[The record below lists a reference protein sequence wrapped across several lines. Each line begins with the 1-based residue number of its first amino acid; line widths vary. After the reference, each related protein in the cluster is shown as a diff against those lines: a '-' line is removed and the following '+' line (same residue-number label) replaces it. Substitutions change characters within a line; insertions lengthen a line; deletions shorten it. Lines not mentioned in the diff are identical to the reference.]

1 MIAKAARLIP
11 ILLGIMIFTVSC
23 SKQSKDLT
31 LTTKSDE
38 ARKLFYE
45 GLEKHDY
52 FYFDEAR
59 AYFGQAVE
67 LDPDFAMA
75 YYYWAICSQT
85 TDAMQERLAKAA
97 DLAVNASEPER
108 LIILSRKAMM
118 DDSIGVAREMLEH
131 LVELKPHSDR
141 AHYLLGNFY
150 YQQREWEL
158 AEQELKKAVELN
170 PDFAPPYNMLG
181 YLYANTE
188 RYPEAIEA
196 LKKYSELRPKEPN
209 PHDSMGEIFLA
220 MGDYDNSIKEYKKAL
235 RLESDFIY
243 SLIGIGH
250 NEVFMGNYDKARE
263 VYDDVARRARNV
275 EDTNYAYMWKT
286 VSYLHQEDY
295 DAALKSLKEQL
306 EFAKA
311 HTDIYTQGSIYYQM
325 AAIYASMGQLEK
337 ALDYI
342 AEVRRIASRP
352 DIQAGIKEN
361 FLRENLS
368 MEAIIL
374 TRLGRRDEANK
385 RLAEYKKSA
394 VASKNRVILMH
405 FRGLEGII
413 AFWNKDYES
422 AIERLS
428 GADPLSPMFK
438 YYLGESY
445 LKQGNTEEARRIFSQ
460 LVGFNR
466 NSFSY
471 GLVRPKAMK
480 IIAKIS

>member
-1 MIAKAARLIP
+1 MIAKSARLIP
-11 ILLGIMIFTVSC
+11 ILLCLTALVVSC
-23 SKQSKDLT
+23 SRQSKDLT
-31 LTTKSDE
+31 ITTKSDE

-67 LDPDFAMA
+67 IDPDFAMA
-75 YYYWAICSQT
+75 YYYWATCSQT
-85 TDAMQERLAKAA
+85 ADAMQERLAKAA
-97 DLAVNASEPER
+97 DLADKVTEPER

-118 DDSIGVAREMLEH
+118 EDSTGVAREMLEK
-131 LVELKPHSDR
+131 LVELKPQSDR

-158 AEQELKKAVELN
+158 AEQQLKKSVELN
-170 PDFAPPYNMLG
+170 PDFAAPYNMLG

-220 MGDYDNSIKEYKKAL
+220 MGDYENSIKEYKKAL
-235 RLESDFIY
+235 KLESDFIY

-250 NEVFMGNYDKARE
+250 NEVFMGNYEKARE
-263 VYDDVARRARNV
+263 TYAEVERRARNV
-275 EDTNYAYMWKT
+275 EDTNYAYMWNT
-286 VSYLHQEDY
+286 VSYLHEQNY
-295 DAALKSLKEQL
+295 DAALKSLEDHL

-311 HTDIYTQGSIYYQM
+311 RTDIYTQGSIYYQM
-325 AAIYASMGQLEK
+325 AAIYTDMGKLEK

-342 AEVRRIASRP
+342 SKVRRIANRP
-352 DIQAGIKEN
+352 DIQAGIKES
-361 FLRENLS
+361 FLRESLS

-394 VASKNRVILMH
+394 VESKNRVIMMH

-422 AIERLS
+422 AIEKLS
-428 GADPLSPMFK
+428 GADPLSPTFK
-438 YYLGESY
+438 YYLGEAY
-445 LKQGNTEEARRIFSQ
+445 LKTGNTDEARSVFNQ

-471 GLVRPKAMK
+471 GIVRPKAMK
-480 IIAKIS
+480 IISKIS